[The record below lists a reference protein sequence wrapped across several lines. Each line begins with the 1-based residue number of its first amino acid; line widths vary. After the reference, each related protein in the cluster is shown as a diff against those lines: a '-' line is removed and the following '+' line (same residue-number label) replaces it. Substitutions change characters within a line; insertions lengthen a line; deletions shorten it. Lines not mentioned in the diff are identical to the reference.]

1 MTKKNQPAG
10 GNFDWVAPVYDA
22 MAFVV
27 FGRKLQRA
35 QTVYLNLIPEGAS
48 VLIVGGGTGWLLE
61 QLLKHYEPG
70 HILYLESSGQMV
82 AQASRR
88 MVRKA
93 VLGSVEFR
101 VGDETSLR
109 PDEKF
114 DVVITPFLLDLFS
127 ESTLQTQLIPQLLH
141 ALAPNGHWLVT
152 DFVPPA
158 VWWQKALLWTMI
170 RFFRLTA
177 GIETRQLA
185 NWQKLLQAAGL
196 VNIARKPQVGGMV
209 SAQLW
214 KRAEP

>member
-48 VLIVGGGTGWLLE
+48 VLIAGGGTGWLLE
-61 QLLKHYEPG
+61 QLLKHYKPG

-114 DVVITPFLLDLFS
+114 DVVITPFLLDLFTQ
-127 ESTLQTQLIPQLLH
+127 STLQAQLIPRLLH
-141 ALAPNGHWLVT
+141 ALAPDGNWLVT
-152 DFVPPA
+152 DFV
-158 VWWQKALLWTMI
+158 
-170 RFFRLTA
+170 
-177 GIETRQLA
+177 
-185 NWQKLLQAAGL
+185 
-196 VNIARKPQVGGMV
+196 
-209 SAQLW
+209 
-214 KRAEP
+214 